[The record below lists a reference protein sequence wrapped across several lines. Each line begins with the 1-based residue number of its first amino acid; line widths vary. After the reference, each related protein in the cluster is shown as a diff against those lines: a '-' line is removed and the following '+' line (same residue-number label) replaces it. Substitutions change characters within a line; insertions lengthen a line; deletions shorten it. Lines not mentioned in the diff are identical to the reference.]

1 MLEQARSLAGQ
12 LRLSGVYHSIER
24 RCAEALAQD
33 LHPAELIR
41 LLLEDERL
49 HRETSHAKRLRTK
62 AKFRSQCDF
71 ESWDMSIPRGIS
83 KAKLKELATLGFYDQ
98 KSNLIIRGATGVGKT
113 HLAIALG
120 NQLCGRGIS
129 VGFYSTHLL
138 FENLHAEHVAGRF
151 LTAMSRLRRTQVMI
165 LDDFGLRNYT
175 HEEATALL
183 EILEDR
189 YGKASTIITSQ
200 VEPEGW
206 RNLFQDSVISDAI
219 IDRLINPSD
228 LVLLSGE
235 SYRKKRKA
243 N

>member
-1 MLEQARSLAGQ
+1 MYEQARTLAGQ
-12 LRLSGVYHSIER
+12 LRLSGVYHSLER
-24 RCAEALAQD
+24 RGAEALSQS
-33 LHPAELIR
+33 LHPAEFVR

-49 HRETSHAKRLRTK
+49 QRQSAHAKRLTSK

-71 ESWDMSIPRGIS
+71 DSWDMSTPRGVT
-83 KAKLKELATLGFYDQ
+83 KAKLKELSTAGFYEK

-113 HLAIALG
+113 HLAIAIG
-120 NQLCGRGIS
+120 QQLCGRG
-129 VGFYSTHLL
+129 VTVAFHSTNML
-138 FENLHAEHVAGRF
+138 FENLQAERIAGRF
-151 LTAMSRLRRTQVMI
+151 LSVMKRLRKTQVII

-189 YGKASTIITSQ
+189 YGKGTTIITSQ

-206 RNLFQDSVISDAI
+206 RGLFQDSVISDAI

-228 LVLLSGE
+228 SVLLIGD
-235 SYRKKRKA
+235 SYRKRRKA